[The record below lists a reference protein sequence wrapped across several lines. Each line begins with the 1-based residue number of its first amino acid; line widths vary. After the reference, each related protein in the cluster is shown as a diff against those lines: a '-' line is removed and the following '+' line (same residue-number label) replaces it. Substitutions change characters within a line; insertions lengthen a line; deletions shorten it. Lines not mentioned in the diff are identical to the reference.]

1 MREFLKSTLV
11 GGVVFLLPLVL
22 LLLMLGYA
30 LQAVSGI
37 AGPVLSALDLEHYG
51 TVSGIGLV
59 TAVSAAILVAVA
71 FAAGVIARTAAGSR
85 LTQWLETSVL
95 GRLPQYQMLKSMAGS
110 FAKLQSTAGLTPALA
125 AVEGGWQIGYR
136 LEMLENGWEVVF
148 VPQAP
153 ATMTGTIMYMPPERV
168 KPLDLTMAAATS
180 LVQQMGLG
188 SRAALA
194 GVDMGPR

>member
-1 MREFLKSTLV
+1 MIARREHLKSFLALV
-11 GGVVFLLPLVL
+11 ILL
-22 LLLMLGYA
+22 
-30 LQAVSGI
+30 Q
-37 AGPVLSALDLEHYG
+37 
-51 TVSGIGLV
+51 
-59 TAVSAAILVAVA
+59 
-71 FAAGVIARTAAGSR
+71 
-85 LTQWLETSVL
+85 
-95 GRLPQYQMLKSMAGS
+95 SMAGS

-125 AVEGGWQIGYR
+125 AVEGGWRIGYR
-136 LEMLENGWEVVF
+136 LETLENGWEVVF